1 MTILIVEDD
10 TFKYSEIE
18 RFLITNGIDQGN
30 IHSTISVVDT
40 VSYLNK
46 NTPDKIIL
54 DMSLPSHQT
63 EQGEGSPIAMP
74 SGGVEIL
81 MELYFLNKN
90 YIPIIILTQFPQIQ
104 IDNNDYPIGEA
115 AAVINEKYKFTSL
128 TVDSFDN
135 EEKQWQLSTKRFLT
149 Q

>member
-10 TFKYSEIE
+10 SFKYSEIE
-18 RFLITNGIDQGN
+18 KFLINNGIDQEN
-30 IHSTISVVDT
+30 IHATISVVDT
-40 VSYLNK
+40 VSYLNE

-90 YIPIIILTQFPQIQ
+90 NIPIIILTQFPQIQ
-104 IDNNDYPIGEA
+104 IDNDDYSIDEA
-115 AAVINEKYKFTSL
+115 AAVINGKYKFTSL
-128 TVDSFDN
+128 IVDSFDH

>member
-10 TFKYSEIE
+10 SFKYSEIE
-18 RFLITNGIDQGN
+18 KFLLNNGVVQGS

-90 YIPIIILTQFPQIQ
+90 HIPIIILTQFPQIQ
-104 IDNNDYPIGEA
+104 IDNDDYAIDDA
-115 AAVINEKYKFTSL
+115 AAVINKKYKFTSL
-128 TVDSFDN
+128 TIDSFDN

>member
-10 TFKYSEIE
+10 SFKYSEIE
-18 RFLITNGIDQGN
+18 KFLINNGIAQEN
-30 IHSTISVVDT
+30 IHATISVVDT

-90 YIPIIILTQFPQIQ
+90 NIPIIILTQFPQIQ
-104 IDNNDYPIGEA
+104 IDNDDYSIEDA
-115 AAVINEKYKFTSL
+115 AAVINGKYKFTSL
-128 TVDSFDN
+128 IVDSFDN
-135 EEKQWQLSTKRFLT
+135 EEKQWQLSTKRFLA

>member
-10 TFKYSEIE
+10 SFKYSEIE
-18 RFLITNGIDQGN
+18 KFLINNGIDQEN
-30 IHSTISVVDT
+30 IHATISVVDT
-40 VSYLNK
+40 VSYLNE

-90 YIPIIILTQFPQIQ
+90 NIPIIILTQFTQIQ
-104 IDNNDYPIGEA
+104 IDNDDYSIDEA
-115 AAVINEKYKFTSL
+115 AAVINGKYKFTSL
-128 TVDSFDN
+128 IVDSFDH

>member
-10 TFKYSEIE
+10 SFKYSEIE
-18 RFLITNGIDQGN
+18 KFLINNGIDQGN
-30 IHSTISVVDT
+30 IYSTISVVDT
-40 VSYLNK
+40 VSYLNE

-90 YIPIIILTQFPQIQ
+90 DIPIIILTQFPQIQ
-104 IDNNDYPIGEA
+104 IDNDDYSIDEA
-115 AAVINEKYKFTSL
+115 AAVIKEKYKFTSL
-128 TVDSFDN
+128 IVDSFDN

>member
-10 TFKYSEIE
+10 SFKFSEIE
-18 RFLITNGIDQGN
+18 KFLINNGIDQGN

-40 VSYLNK
+40 VSYLNE

-54 DMSLPSHQT
+54 DMSLPSHLT

-74 SGGVEIL
+74 SGGMEIL
-81 MELYFLNKN
+81 MELYFLKKN

-104 IDNNDYPIGEA
+104 INNDDYSLDEA
-115 AAVINEKYKFTSL
+115 VAVINEKYKFTSL

-135 EEKQWQLSTKRFLT
+135 EEKQWKLSTKRFLT